1 MSDTPGLPPFAL
13 PNLPL
18 PDLAGLLEDPQVLAQ
33 IAAAHAELEA
43 QMQALVAMLDAA
55 AAAFNL
61 PLPGF
66 LLPPLPDLS
75 GGLLPP
81 VEPPTGA
88 GSHVVMESP
97 AAWIVPI
104 LVELPIEV
112 PETFVP
118 GPLDTILAEAE
129 GLLGKMLADCELPL
143 PVEVADL
150 LPGFAVPDRFYYP
163 PGSIYFERLAP
174 AP

>member
-1 MSDTPGLPPFAL
+1 VSAPPALL

-18 PDLAGLLEDPQVLAQ
+18 PDLAGLLEDPSVLAQ
-33 IAAAHAELEA
+33 LAAIHAELEA

-66 LLPPLPDLS
+66 LLPPL
-75 GGLLPP
+75 
-81 VEPPTGA
+81 EPPIEEPPAGGGT
-88 GSHVVMESP
+88 GSHFFMENP

-104 LVELPIEV
+104 LVELPIAV
-112 PETFVP
+112 PEHFTKA
-118 GPLDTILAEAE
+118 PLDPILDEV
-129 GLLGKMLADCELPL
+129 GGMLGQLLSDCELPL
-143 PVEVADL
+143 PDAVSNL

-174 AP
+174 GS